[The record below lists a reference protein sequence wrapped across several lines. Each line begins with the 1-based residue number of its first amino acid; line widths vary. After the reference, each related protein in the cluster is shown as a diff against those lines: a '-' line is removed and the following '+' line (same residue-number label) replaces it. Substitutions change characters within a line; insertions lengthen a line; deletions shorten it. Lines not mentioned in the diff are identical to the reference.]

1 MDHVDAYC
9 ERLAPGLWAEPLNA
23 VSNAAFLLAAAVLWW
38 RHRPRTRGLR
48 ALPVLLALV
57 GLGSLSFHTFA
68 DTLTN
73 FLDVGFIALYVVWY
87 LVVFAHY
94 YLNARWAL
102 AWLAAPAFVVLAAAT
117 APLGALVPGGSGIYL
132 APFLCLLAAAVVA
145 AARRMPW
152 HDLAAAAGVFVVSV
166 TLRTLDQPWCAAWP
180 SGTHHFWHVLNAVV
194 LFLVAR
200 QVIRVQR
207 AADPT

>member
-1 MDHVDAYC
+1 MDDVDAYC

-23 VSNAAFLLAAAVLWW
+23 VSNAAFLVAAAVLWW
-38 RHRPRTRGLR
+38 RHRPQTRDLR

-57 GLGSLSFHTFA
+57 GLGSLSFHTVA

-73 FLDVGFIALYVVWY
+73 WFDIGFIAVYVIWY
-87 LVVFAHY
+87 LVVFAHH
-94 YLNARWAL
+94 YLGARWAI
-102 AWLAAPAFVVLAAAT
+102 AWLAAPAFVVLAVAT

-132 APFLCLLAAAVVA
+132 APFLCLLAVTAIAAV
-145 AARRMPW
+145 RRMTW
-152 HDLAAAAGVFVVSV
+152 HDLASAAGVFVVSV
-166 TLRTLDQPWCAAWP
+166 TLRTLDQPLCGAWP
-180 SGTHHFWHVLNAVV
+180 SGTHYSWHVLNAVV

-207 AADPT
+207 AADRT

>member
-1 MDHVDAYC
+1 VDVDAYC

-23 VSNAAFLLAAAVLWW
+23 VSNAAFLVAAAVLWW
-38 RHRPRTRGLR
+38 RHRPRPWSLR

-57 GLGSLSFHTFA
+57 GLGSLSFHTIA

-73 FLDVGFIALYVVWY
+73 LFDVGFIAVYVIWY
-87 LVVFAHY
+87 LIVFAHH
-94 YLNARWAL
+94 YLDVRWSL
-102 AWLAAPAFVVLAAAT
+102 AWLAAPAFVVLAVAT

-152 HDLAAAAGVFVVSV
+152 HDLAWAAGVFVVSV
-166 TLRTLDQPWCAAWP
+166 TLRTLDQPLCGPWP
-180 SGTHHFWHVLNAVV
+180 SGTHYFWHVLNAVV

-207 AADPT
+207 ATDRT

>member
-1 MDHVDAYC
+1 MDDIDAYC

-23 VSNAAFLLAAAVLWW
+23 VSNAAFLIAAALLWW
-38 RHRPRTRGLR
+38 RHRPGPKSLR

-57 GLGSLSFHTFA
+57 GLGSLSFHTVA

-73 FLDVGFIALYVVWY
+73 FFDVGFIAVYVIWY

-94 YLNARWAL
+94 YLNVRWAL
-102 AWLAAPAFVVLAAAT
+102 AWLAAPAFVVLAVAV

-132 APFLCLLAAAVVA
+132 APFLSLLVATVIAV
-145 AARRMPW
+145 ARRMPW
-152 HDLAAAAGVFVVSV
+152 HDLAAAASVFVVSV
-166 TLRTLDQPWCAAWP
+166 TLRTLDQPLCGDWP
-180 SGTHHFWHVLNAVV
+180 SGTHYFWHVLNAVV
-194 LFLVAR
+194 LYLVAR

>member
-1 MDHVDAYC
+1 MDDVDAYC

-23 VSNAAFLLAAAVLWW
+23 VSNAAFLIAAAVLWW
-38 RHRPRTRGLR
+38 RYRPRPRSLR

-57 GLGSLSFHTFA
+57 GLGSLSFHTVA
-68 DTLTN
+68 DSLTSS
-73 FLDVGFIALYVVWY
+73 LDVGFIAVYVIWY
-87 LVVFAHY
+87 LVVFTHH
-94 YLNARWAL
+94 YLNARWAV
-102 AWLAAPAFVVLAAAT
+102 AWLAAPAFVGLAVAT
-117 APLGALVPGGSGIYL
+117 APLGALVPGGSGLYL
-132 APFLCLLAAAVVA
+132 APFLCLLFAAVVA

-152 HDLAAAAGVFVVSV
+152 HDLAWAAGVFVVSV
-166 TLRTLDQPWCAAWP
+166 TLRTLDTPLCEAWP
-180 SGTHHFWHVLNAVV
+180 SGTHYSWHVLNAVV